1 MKYIKPIT
9 TITKLNLNTPIMW
22 GEMVGTSGQ
31 NQWIDAKKNDYFDEE
46 EIQESSPWDISSFD

>member
-1 MKYIKPIT
+1 
-9 TITKLNLNTPIMW
+9 MW